1 MTVAIVK
8 DQFLGSIVDTVNL
21 QRKTAE
27 VESLL
32 RQDQNFA
39 KALFE
44 VNKVRDFVGKPEN
57 ILGNVNTKHGEIAEQ
72 VEVGI
77 SNARSYVSGGE
88 QVVTFDGV
96 GRFAPEDYIFNG
108 IDVQSKFHN
117 GINSTLHGGILGHLD
132 KYPDFASEG
141 SFYHIPKDQ
150 FDIIDQVMKCDN
162 LRSLKIETADG
173 VLKADTLIAIDK
185 NIKDIELR
193 TGQHYSDVIK
203 PGVSEYAQVQR
214 GAVHETLN
222 TYEQEISSKNEE
234 VKTDI
239 NQAHQASLAEGL
251 KATGIASVVGGTL
264 SLGMGLY
271 AHYKNGKNPFKGEL
285 NKEEWQ
291 ALGIDTAK
299 GAVLG
304 GVTGAAVYG
313 LTNYA
318 SLSAPFAAAVVSATK
333 GLTSL
338 QRDYQQGNIS
348 LDEFTSMGLV
358 LCSESA
364 IVGLATAVGQTL
376 IPIPVLGAVIGSL
389 AGQMMLNLLGKDS
402 GKTITAIKK
411 EMDSFLV
418 DLNDTYLQVVE
429 TIKLEFKRLGDLTI
443 VAFDF
448 DLNISLLDRSV
459 ELAQG
464 YGLADDMIL
473 KNTAEIDDY
482 FLS

>member
-1 MTVAIVK
+1 MTASIVK
-8 DQFLGSIVDTVNL
+8 DQILGSIVDTVNL

-27 VESLL
+27 VEALL

-77 SNARSYVSGGE
+77 SNARSYVAGGE
-88 QVVTFDGV
+88 QVATFEGV
-96 GRFAPEDYIFNG
+96 GRLAPEDYIFNG
-108 IDVQSKFHN
+108 VDVQSKFYN
-117 GINSTLHGGILGHLD
+117 GINNTLDKGILGHLD
-132 KYPDFASEG
+132 KYQDFTSEG
-141 SFYHIPKDQ
+141 AFYHIPKDQ
-150 FDIIDQVMKCDN
+150 FAIIEK
-162 LRSLKIETADG
+162 
-173 VLKADTLIAIDK
+173 VLKGEHVEDLNRQTLAAIK
-185 NIKDIELR
+185 ANALEIEQR
-193 TGQHYSDVIK
+193 TGQNFFDVVK
-203 PGVSEYAQVQR
+203 PGTSNYAEVQQ
-214 GAVHETLN
+214 GAVHETLDAH
-222 TYEQEISSKNEE
+222 EQELSSKNEE
-234 VKTDI
+234 IKTEV
-239 NQAHQASLAEGL
+239 NQAHQASLVEGL
-251 KATGIASVVGGTL
+251 KATSIAAVVGGTL
-264 SLGMGLY
+264 SFGMGLY

-285 NKEEWQ
+285 NQEEWQ

-299 GAVLG
+299 GAAIG

-318 SLSAPFAAAVVSATK
+318 SLSAPFAAAVVSAAK

-338 QRDYQQGNIS
+338 QSDYQQGNIS

-376 IPIPVLGAVIGSL
+376 IPVPILGAVIGSL
-389 AGQMMLNLLGKDS
+389 AGQLMLNLLGEDS

-418 DLNDTYLQVVE
+418 DLNETYLKVVE
-429 TIKLEFKRLGDLTI
+429 TIKAEFKRLGDLTI

-448 DLNISLLDRSV
+448 ELNISLLDRSV
-459 ELAQG
+459 ELAQA
-464 YGLADDMIL
+464 YGIADDMIL
-473 KNTAEIDDY
+473 KSTADVDDY

>member
-27 VESLL
+27 VEALL
-32 RQDQNFA
+32 RQDQNFV

-57 ILGNVNTKHGEIAEQ
+57 ILGSVNTKHGEIAEQ

-77 SNARSYVSGGE
+77 SNARSYVTGGE
-88 QVVTFDGV
+88 QVATFEGV
-96 GRFAPEDYIFNG
+96 GRLAPEDYIFNG
-108 IDVQSKFHN
+108 VDVQSKFYN
-117 GINSTLHGGILGHLD
+117 GINNTLDKGVLGHLD
-132 KYPDFASEG
+132 KYQDFTSDGA
-141 SFYHIPKDQ
+141 FYHIPKDQ
-150 FDIIDQVMKCDN
+150 FAIIEKI
-162 LRSLKIETADG
+162 LKGEHVEDLNRQTLAAIKANAAEIEQ
-173 VLKADTLIAIDK
+173 
-185 NIKDIELR
+185 R
-193 TGQHYSDVIK
+193 TGQNFFDVVK
-203 PGVSEYAQVQR
+203 PGTSKYAEVQQ
-214 GAVHETLN
+214 GAVHKTLD
-222 TYEQEISSKNEE
+222 THEQEISSKNEE
-234 VKTDI
+234 IKTDI
-239 NQAHQASLAEGL
+239 NEAHQASLAEGL

-333 GLTSL
+333 GLASL

-364 IVGLATAVGQTL
+364 IVGLATAVGQML

-389 AGQMMLNLLGKDS
+389 AGQLVLSLLGEDS

-411 EMDSFLV
+411 EMDSFVV

-459 ELAQG
+459 ELAQA

-482 FLS
+482 FLRKR